1 MADDKKAPKKPLN
14 KANAWAE
21 TRVLIHAHRHRL
33 LAGLAILVVN
43 MVWQAI
49 GVFQVPGFG
58 SVMALLVALALVVAM
73 LVARRSA
80 QIIQDRIIRLE
91 MRLRLQR
98 VLPAERHAEAARL
111 TLAQLVALRFASDAE
126 LPGLVQDAL
135 AQSLSNDAIKRKIT
149 DWQAD
154 WLRV

>member
-1 MADDKKAPKKPLN
+1 MTTPVQTYANHRAMPSPLFI
-14 KANAWAE
+14 AAFL
-21 TRVLIHAHRHRL
+21 V
-33 LAGLAILVVN
+33 LVVN
-43 MVWQAI
+43 VVWQAI
-49 GVFQVPGFG
+49 GVFQVPAFG
-58 SVMALLVALALVVAM
+58 SVMALLVAFALVLAL
-73 LVARRSA
+73 LVARHAA

-91 MRLRLQR
+91 MRLRLLR
-98 VLPAERHAEAARL
+98 VLPAERHAEVARL

-126 LPGLVQDAL
+126 LPSLVQDAL

>member
-1 MADDKKAPKKPLN
+1 MTTPVQTY
-14 KANAWAE
+14 AN
-21 TRVLIHAHRHRL
+21 HRAMPSL
-33 LAGLAILVVN
+33 LFIAAFLALVVN

-98 VLPAERHAEAARL
+98 VLPAERHADAARL